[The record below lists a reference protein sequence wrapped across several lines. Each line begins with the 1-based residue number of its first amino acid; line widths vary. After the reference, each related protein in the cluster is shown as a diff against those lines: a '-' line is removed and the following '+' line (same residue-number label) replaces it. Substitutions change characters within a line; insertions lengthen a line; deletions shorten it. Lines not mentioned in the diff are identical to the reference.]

1 MPARAI
7 GLAVRYSERLV
18 AEQLGNT
25 TFGTARH
32 ITTTLTSAPTKGD
45 TADGD
50 KPSQEKGGRGLILS
64 TEPPEQHNC

>member
-7 GLAVRYSERLV
+7 GLAVRYSELLV

-32 ITTTLTSAPTKGD
+32 ITTTLNMRPCHFYNLPMTHDAKVREVRRKLTFPTSNNVRFG
-45 TADGD
+45 
-50 KPSQEKGGRGLILS
+50 
-64 TEPPEQHNC
+64 

>member
-7 GLAVRYSERLV
+7 GLAVRYSELLV

-32 ITTTLTSAPTKGD
+32 ITTTLRHT
-45 TADGD
+45 TA
-50 KPSQEKGGRGLILS
+50 
-64 TEPPEQHNC
+64 